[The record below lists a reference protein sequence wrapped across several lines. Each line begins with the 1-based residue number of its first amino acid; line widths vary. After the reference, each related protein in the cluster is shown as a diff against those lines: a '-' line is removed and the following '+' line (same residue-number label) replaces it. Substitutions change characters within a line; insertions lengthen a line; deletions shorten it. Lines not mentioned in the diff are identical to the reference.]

1 VKVSN
6 LVLYLI
12 TICVWGSSWLAINFQ
27 LGVVAAEVSV
37 VYRYALASALLFG
50 WIMLRRLP
58 VKFGLQA
65 HLRFLL
71 LGLLLFSL
79 NYIATYTAQHYISSA
94 LNAVAFS
101 TMMWMNVINTKIFF
115 GTPIE
120 PRVYLGAGLGM
131 AGIAIL
137 FWPEVS
143 SIDLT
148 DRTLLGAGLSL
159 GGAFVASLGNMVSQ
173 SSQKIELPVLQSN
186 AWGMFYGTII
196 TGLIALMQGREFNF
210 DLSVDYV
217 ASLFYLA
224 IFASIVA
231 FGSYLKLL
239 GRIGAHKAGYVVV
252 MFPVVA
258 LVLSLLFEDLSFE
271 LNILFGVALVLAG
284 NLVILGLSQTVTAAR
299 QLLKKNYLRPLGLRR
314 VMRAN
319 VVHYMSSLMS
329 DPGKD
334 EC

>member
-1 VKVSN
+1 MGN
-6 LVLYLI
+6 LSLYLI
-12 TICVWGSSWLAINFQ
+12 TISVWGSSWLAINFQ
-27 LGVVAAEVSV
+27 LGVVATEVSV
-37 VYRYALASALLFG
+37 VYRYALASTLLFA
-50 WIMLRRLP
+50 WIAFKRLP
-58 VKFGLQA
+58 LKFNVHA
-65 HLRFLL
+65 HFRFFL

-94 LNAVAFS
+94 LNAIAFS
-101 TMMWMNVINTKIFF
+101 TMMWMNVINTRIFF
-115 GTPIE
+115 GTRIE

-131 AGIAIL
+131 AGIAVL

-143 SIDLT
+143 NIDIT
-148 DRTLLGAGLSL
+148 DRTLVGAGLSL

-173 SSQKIELPVLQSN
+173 SSQKIRLPVLQSN

-196 TGLIALMQGREFNF
+196 TALIALRQGREFNF
-210 DLSVDYV
+210 DWSVDYV

-224 IFASIVA
+224 IFASIIA

-271 LNILFGVALVLAG
+271 LNILFGVALVVAG
-284 NLVILGLSQTVTAAR
+284 NLVILGLSQAVAATR
-299 QLLKKNYLRPLGLRR
+299 MLIHSAYLRPFGLLLGY
-314 VMRAN
+314 RAN
-319 VVHYMSSLMS
+319 AMRYMSSLLGS
-329 DPGKD
+329 AGKSNG
-334 EC
+334 